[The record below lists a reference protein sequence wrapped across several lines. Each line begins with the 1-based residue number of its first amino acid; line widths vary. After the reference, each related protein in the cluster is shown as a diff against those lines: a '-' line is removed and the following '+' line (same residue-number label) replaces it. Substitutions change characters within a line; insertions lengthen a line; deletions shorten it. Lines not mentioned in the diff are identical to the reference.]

1 MKRKKLLETLTDLL
15 GKEERRKRRHQ
26 AELKKLLQKLRGKQA
41 QLEEKM
47 LVEQGRQ
54 KRKHLS
60 KQLEIVKAQH
70 AKGLKTLHSLETIH

>member
-26 AELKKLLQKLRGKQA
+26 AELKKLLKKLKEKEI

-47 LVEQGRQ
+47 LTERGRQ
-54 KRKHLS
+54 KRKRLS
-60 KQLEIVKAQH
+60 RELEIVKAQY
-70 AKGLKTLHSLETIH
+70 AKGLKTLHTLETS